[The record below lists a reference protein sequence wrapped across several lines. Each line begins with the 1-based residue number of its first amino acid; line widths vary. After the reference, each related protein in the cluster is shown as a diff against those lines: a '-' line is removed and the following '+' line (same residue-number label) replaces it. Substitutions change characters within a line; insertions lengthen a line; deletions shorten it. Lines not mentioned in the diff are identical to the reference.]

1 LQDQGKENDRRIE
14 MEQSGLP
21 LQQLDK
27 TRVATDDV
35 KKYELLFL
43 VAPIEI
49 LSILLLRKSADHVAT
64 FIHCPPFTPIKI
76 TSK

>member
-27 TRVATDDV
+27 THVATDHV
-35 KKYELLFL
+35 GKYELLFL

-49 LSILLLRKSADHVAT
+49 LSILLLCKAADHVAT
-64 FIHCPPFTPIKI
+64 FIHRPPFTPIKI